1 MGPAIMIPMSDEHL
15 RERKVDGKRVY
26 DGKILALEV
35 DEVELPSGRR
45 AAREV
50 VRHAGA
56 AVMLPLMSD
65 GRIALVRQHRY
76 PTGEVLLE
84 LPAGK
89 LDRGEDPE
97 ACARREIEEETGL
110 RAERV
115 VGLGAFY
122 AAPGYTDEL
131 LHAFLVIASQAK
143 VDAHPDPDEVIEV
156 VPLTLGEL
164 RRRML
169 AGEIRDAKTLATLAL
184 AEARGLIGDL
194 RPGSGDHGEP

>member
-1 MGPAIMIPMSDEHL
+1 MPGMADEHL
-15 RERKVDGKRVY
+15 RERKIDGKRIY

-45 AAREV
+45 AVREV
-50 VRHAGA
+50 VRHNGA
-56 AVMLPLMSD
+56 AVMLPLTPD
-65 GRIALVRQHRY
+65 GRIVLVRQHRY

-97 ACARREIEEETGL
+97 VCARREIEEETGL
-110 RAERV
+110 VAEKV
-115 VGLGAFY
+115 VRLGAFY

-131 LHAFLVIASQAK
+131 LHAFLVVVSDGATEAR
-143 VDAHPDPDEVIEV
+143 PDPDELIDV
-156 VPLTLGEL
+156 VVVTLAEL
-164 RRRML
+164 RNL
-169 AGEIRDAKTLATLAL
+169 ILEGAVRDAKTLATLAL
-184 AEARGLIGDL
+184 AEARGLVGDL